1 MSISLSLFLKESLN
15 IDVSELIIEA
25 SKIFGILSGQKDTY
39 LDFDVYDSKGNVIK
53 KVKPD
58 VTQVYSVIENNI
70 FLSGGYF
77 LYGPDEH

>member
-25 SKIFGILSGQKDTY
+25 SKIFRILSGQKDTY

-53 KVKPD
+53 NKA
-58 VTQVYSVIENNI
+58 
-70 FLSGGYF
+70 
-77 LYGPDEH
+77 